1 MQFYSIQVLNLKEV
15 YFMRTYEASLNMS
28 FCCLSGSLSE
38 MVCNCS
44 IKPLLTA
51 RCFLLNRLPRPI
63 AIGKE
68 CLQKKNPVNAPW
80 KFSIWSNLSLDV
92 SEDVLLVRVLSE

>member
-1 MQFYSIQVLNLKEV
+1 
-15 YFMRTYEASLNMS
+15 MRTCEASLNMS
-28 FCCLSGSLSE
+28 FCCLRGSLSE

-51 RCFLLNRLPRPI
+51 LCFLLNRLPRPI

-68 CLQKKNPVNAPW
+68 CLQKKKKNPVNALW
-80 KFSIWSNLSLDV
+80 KFSIWPNLSLDV